1 MKTKKIAIIKIE
13 NNPLGYYPFLTTVI
27 NNEG

>member
-1 MKTKKIAIIKIE
+1 MKTKNIEVIKIE
-13 NNPLGYYPFLTTVI
+13 NNPSGYCPFLTTVI